1 MTQLAEHSRL
11 DISQSAI
18 ELEESILGAILLDPG
33 AIAAVE
39 KLPTEAFSISAHQ
52 QIFRVMLELHCFCL
66 KPDLLT
72 VTLRMTEKGI
82 LKSIGGKTKLA
93 SLLDRTVHS
102 HHIRQHASLLQQKY
116 YRRSFSESLISIAQA
131 AQNAPDF
138 EQAVSQAQSLFEQL
152 VTVTGDTL
160 VSSDSSISS
169 GASFRATVTSVTQI
183 LAQGLPQWQELA
195 LLDAAR
201 LQSGLSKESF
211 SALVAALRCQSDEVT
226 SVDEEQLS
234 QLFECKN
241 TFLDFKRVLP
251 HMADDLLHDASVLN
265 IEAIMLWQY
274 LLPAIL
280 SLVGKK
286 VNLDVRSHIIP
297 AIAWTCCVAESGT
310 GKSRA
315 EGLILSALKAWQQ
328 QESERFKNELL
339 EYKQSQSKKDDSGEA
354 SNPPN
359 AERKYLFDVATI
371 QAIMKRL
378 SEQGLNGSLWA
389 RDEIAGLF
397 KSLNQFSAKGE
408 GEGLE
413 CLLPMWDGVSNWVDR
428 VLHEDSYYLAN
439 SRLSI
444 AGGIQPGVFRK
455 IFADADDA
463 QGIQARFLFALP
475 KVLPAKRVEGYCY
488 LSDKLPAFYSWIDT
502 QFPAGNVQLSAAA
515 NARYTALY
523 ESIGRSAESATKPAH
538 RAWMRK
544 LSGQLLR
551 IALALHIIECYYE
564 PERPRHEL
572 QVDTLNRA
580 ADFCRYYSCVFQV
593 VQQTVSDSDS
603 IVDVL
608 NKIWDI
614 AATSPNGLVVRDAYR
629 SIKALS
635 RRAKELGRSVAAYT
649 TDLYYQLEKMGKGVV
664 QRSGRVVRF
673 IAGSATPPNPQPPDG
688 AKARVTVA
696 TVDQTVTGHSLDVS
710 PPERLSSVTR
720 ANLEQIERVNSITT
734 SNSNR
739 NESQTDL
746 GVGKLCIES
755 NGALSDR
762 HIPEACINPTP
773 EACNE
778 PVQIPLALGSDSEP
792 FGLSQTEQESWLN
805 RIAAVTSAE
814 DCMNC
819 LEALN
824 SLPSAV
830 TEQIWSS
837 AEPLLAHFWSV
848 ASSETSLSGNEY
860 QPSDLEHNKGNN
872 SSIKNSDS
880 GEAKS
885 LASPTI
891 NDELQHQTGT
901 GYSQRQPLGF
911 KPSSNQGNSNN
922 VSSQNTSPNGS
933 DRIPRSPSADK
944 RDSSA
949 AASVKN
955 LITGLWVRTRDGLY
969 GHLGAKVSDGRW
981 WVVSPASRTTD
992 AQSRLYAAADIIP
1005 MPSA

>member
-1 MTQLAEHSRL
+1 MTQLSEHSSL
-11 DISQSAI
+11 DIPPCSI

-52 QIFRVMLELHCFCL
+52 QIFRVMQELHQKTL
-66 KPDLLT
+66 LPDLLT
-72 VTLRMTEKGI
+72 VVSALSEKGI
-82 LKSIGGKTKLA
+82 LKQVGGKAKLA

-102 HHIRQHASLLQQKY
+102 YHIQQHASLLLKKY
-116 YRRSFSESLISIAQA
+116 YRRTLSDRLVSIARL
-131 AQNAPDF
+131 AQIEPNISS
-138 EQAVSQAQSLFEQL
+138 AVSQIQSLLEKIQ
-152 VTVTGDTL
+152 
-160 VSSDSSISS
+160 
-169 GASFRATVTSVTQI
+169 TVTSDSLVGGDTCILDPASFSTTVTTVIRI
-183 LAQGLPQWQELA
+183 LELGLSEWEEQA
-195 LLDAAR
+195 SFDTVR

-211 SALVAALRCQSDEVT
+211 SALVASLRCQSDEVT
-226 SVDEEQLS
+226 SADEEQLS

-241 TFLDFKRVLP
+241 TTLDFKRVLP

-339 EYKQSQSKKDDSGEA
+339 EYKQSQSKKDDSGEQF
-354 SNPPN
+354 NLPN
-359 AERKYLFDVATI
+359 AERKFLFDVATI

-378 SEQGLNGSLWA
+378 SEQGQNGSLWA

-475 KVLPAKRVEGYCY
+475 KVLPAKRVEGYCH

-523 ESIGRSAESATKPAH
+523 ESIGRRAELATKPAH

-551 IALALHIIECYYE
+551 IALALHVIECYYD
-564 PERPRHEL
+564 PGRPRHEL

-603 IVDVL
+603 IVDIL
-608 NKIWDI
+608 NKIWDM

-635 RRAKELGRSVAAYT
+635 RRAGELGRSVAAYT

-673 IAGSATPPNPQPPDG
+673 VAGSATPPNPEPPDG

-696 TVDQTVTGHSLDVS
+696 TVDETVAGNSLYVS
-710 PPERLSSVTR
+710 PPERLSPVTR
-720 ANLEQIERVNSITT
+720 AKLEQIEFTENITT
-734 SNSNR
+734 SNRVSD
-739 NESQTDL
+739 ELEADL
-746 GVGKLCIES
+746 EGMPVVDKATS
-755 NGALSDR
+755 SDR
-762 HIPEACINPTP
+762 AIPTAS
-773 EACNE
+773 CNW
-778 PVQIPLALGSDSEP
+778 VPLVSTTSTKPLDAQAQP
-792 FGLSQTEQESWLN
+792 PYQTLLESWLN
-805 RIAAVTSAE
+805 RIATVSCAD
-814 DCMNC
+814 DCLNC

-824 SLPSAV
+824 SLPPAV
-830 TEQIWSS
+830 TEQIWTS

-848 ASSETSLSGNEY
+848 ASSETSPDGNEY
-860 QPSDLEHNKGNN
+860 QSGDSEQIEGSNC
-872 SSIKNSDS
+872 SIKESDS
-880 GEAKS
+880 GAAEN

-891 NDELQHQTGT
+891 NDRLQHQTGQ
-901 GYSQRQPLGF
+901 GHSQRQALGF
-911 KPSSNQGNSNN
+911 KEGSNQGNSNN
-922 VSSQNTSPNGS
+922 ASSQHTSPHANSS
-933 DRIPRSPSADK
+933 DRIPIPRSPRANK
-944 RDSSA
+944 RGSSA
-949 AASVKN
+949 AGKVFD
-955 LITGLWVRTRDGLY
+955 LVTGLWVRTIDGFY